1 MDHSEKNSAQEKN
14 LSDYLQSESSTRVF
28 IVGHLPAELLD
39 WSSDIY
45 RVEHF
50 PNIAAAELKAA
61 EYREEERS
69 PTNALISLVLQ
80 LENTEQHVQQ
90 LLGRAVRAFPH
101 RVLVHV
107 QQSADLI
114 HVWDASFF
122 ALGFRRLAL
131 GRDSNHSHQ
140 SLSWFEY
147 RLSHYKS
154 EPDWLNS
161 RFWAN
166 PERFDI
172 EASDDYYDQ
181 FEDDEEE

>member
-39 WSSDIY
+39 RSSDIC

-50 PNIAAAELKAA
+50 QNIAAAELKAV
-61 EYREEERS
+61 EYREKERS
-69 PTNALISLVLQ
+69 PTDALISLVLQ